1 MNLRELINLI
11 VGGLELRRL
20 GLIILFPLFLTQA
33 NLFGQLTK
41 GEVYDFEVGDVFQTK
56 SSGAIPG
63 YLLRVDTIAEKIVLV
78 DTVKYVIHRIEGSF
92 GPPPLPSF
100 NYITDTLVIT
110 NLNSPAMHFT
120 YLSCLPPIDD
130 TLYAACSDT
139 TFVLMA
145 NYDDSCFEPPWWISK
160 LAAGLGGPYYSV
172 VDYSGDTE
180 YDYELI
186 YSNTAMWGPCG
197 SYEDPFIGIEET
209 ILPKEK
215 TLIKIIDMTGQ
226 EVEASPNKILILIY
240 SDGSRE
246 KFFISE

>member
-1 MNLRELINLI
+1 MNLGELINLI
-11 VGGLELRRL
+11 VSGLQLRRA
-20 GLIILFPLFLTQA
+20 GLTVLFPLFFIQT
-33 NLFGQLTK
+33 NLNGQLTK
-41 GEVYDFEVGDVFQTK
+41 GAVYDFEVGDVFQTK
-56 SSGAIPG
+56 NSGAIPG
-63 YLLRVDTIAEKIVLV
+63 YLLTVDTIAEKIVLV
-78 DTVKYVIHRIEGSF
+78 DTIKYVIHRIEGSF

-110 NLNSPAMHFT
+110 DLNATAMHYT
-120 YLSCLPPIDD
+120 YLSCLTPIDD
-130 TLYAACSDT
+130 TLYAECSDS

-160 LAAGLGGPYYSV
+160 LSAGLGGPYYSV

-186 YSNTAMWGPCG
+186 YSNTSMWGPCG
-197 SYEDPFIGIEET
+197 NYQDPFVGIEEM

-215 TLIKIIDMTGQ
+215 TLLKIIDMTGQ
-226 EVEASPNKILILIY
+226 EVTPSPNKILILIY

-246 KFFISE
+246 KFFILE